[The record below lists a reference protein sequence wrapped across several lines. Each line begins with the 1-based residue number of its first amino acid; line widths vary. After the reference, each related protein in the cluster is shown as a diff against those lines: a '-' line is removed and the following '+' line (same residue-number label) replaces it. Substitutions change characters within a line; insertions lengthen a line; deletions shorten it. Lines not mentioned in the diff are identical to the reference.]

1 MIEKLMPPTDSALK
15 RLAGRSNPAT
25 WFISVVEGVQASV
38 SEGRQDPGWFHPSHF
53 GEPCDANL
61 AFWFLGAPAVVS
73 TNAKLQRIFDNG
85 NCRDEFLKRDVI
97 KAGISLVK
105 KDTDRKIELPLYRI
119 RGELD
124 EWVANPANQE
134 QFIID
139 FKTMH
144 TKAWAEL
151 KEVKH
156 SHHLQVMVYEF
167 GKSVYKGFVLYENK
181 DTQEWK
187 LMPANFDNKIW
198 QEEIVDRVQRIL
210 KGLEDDI
217 VYRTPTSCSS
227 CPFSANGVCASNQ
240 IRKLREE
247 SGLYQ

>member
-1 MIEKLMPPTDSALK
+1 MPPPDSALK
-15 RLAGRSNPAT
+15 RLAGRSNPAQ
-25 WFISVVEGVQASV
+25 WFISVLEGVQNSV
-38 SEGRQDPGWFHPSHF
+38 SEGRQDPGWFHPSMF

-85 NCRDEFLKRDVI
+85 NCRDEFLKQDTA

-105 KDTDRKIELPLYRI
+105 KDSDRKIELSLLHI

-134 QFIID
+134 QAIID

-144 TKAWAEL
+144 TKAWTEL

-156 SHHLQVMVYEF
+156 SHHLQIMIYEF
-167 GKSVYKGFVLYENK
+167 GKGVHKGFVLYENK

-198 QEEIVDRVQRIL
+198 QEEIIDRTARIL
-210 KGLEDDI
+210 KGLENDT
-217 VYRTPTSCSS
+217 VYRTPVNCTG
-227 CPFSANGVCASNQ
+227 CPFNANGVCASNQ
-240 IRKLREE
+240 IYDLKVK
-247 SGLYQ
+247 SGLYV